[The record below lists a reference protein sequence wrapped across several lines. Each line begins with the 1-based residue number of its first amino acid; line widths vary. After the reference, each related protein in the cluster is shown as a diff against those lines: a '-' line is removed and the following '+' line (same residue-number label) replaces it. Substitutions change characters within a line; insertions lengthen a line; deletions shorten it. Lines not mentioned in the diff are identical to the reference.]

1 MNCEY
6 GLLGYPLGHSFSR
19 AYFNNKFATEGI
31 DAEYLNFE
39 LQSVEELPQ
48 LLAEHP
54 RLRGLNVTIPHKQA
68 VIPLLDELSDEA
80 RAIGAVNVIRI
91 ERQESGSAKPYLKGF
106 NSDVIGFVESIRPL
120 LQPHHTRALVLGT
133 GGASKAVCR
142 GLEKLGIEWRY
153 VSRKRQTATPAP
165 DSPITAPSAS
175 PKSPITVP
183 SASPDS
189 PITAPSASPNNPIT
203 VPSASPEGP
212 LTPTAPA
219 PDSPITVPSASPK
232 SPITVPSG
240 SPEGPLTYSDLTP
253 SFIADYTVIVN
264 CTPLGMFPR
273 IDSSPE
279 LPYAALS
286 KHHLLFDLVY
296 NPGITQF
303 MRQGRRFG
311 ATVKNGL
318 EMLHLQA
325 DASWDFWNGKD

>member
-91 ERQESGSAKPYLKGF
+91 ERQESGTAKPYLKGF

-120 LQPHHTRALVLGT
+120 LQPHHKRALVLGT

-175 PKSPITVP
+175 P
-183 SASPDS
+183 
-189 PITAPSASPNNPIT
+189 NNPIT
-203 VPSASPEGP
+203 VPSASQNN
-212 LTPTAPA
+212 
-219 PDSPITVPSASPK
+219 PITAPSASPQN
-232 SPITVPSG
+232 PITVPSG

>member
-91 ERQESGSAKPYLKGF
+91 ERQESGTAKPYLKGF
-106 NSDVIGFVESIRPL
+106 NSDVVGFVESIRPL
-120 LQPHHTRALVLGT
+120 LQPHHKRALVLGT

-165 DSPITAPSAS
+165 DSPITA
-175 PKSPITVP
+175 
-183 SASPDS
+183 
-189 PITAPSASPNNPIT
+189 
-203 VPSASPEGP
+203 
-212 LTPTAPA
+212 
-219 PDSPITVPSASPK
+219 PSASPK

>member
-91 ERQESGSAKPYLKGF
+91 ERQESGTAKPYLKGF

-120 LQPHHTRALVLGT
+120 LQPHHKRALVLGT

-165 DSPITAPSAS
+165 TPDGPITAPSAS

-183 SASPDS
+183 SG
-189 PITAPSASPNNPIT
+189 
-203 VPSASPEGP
+203 SPEGP
-212 LTPTAPA
+212 LTPKAPA
-219 PDSPITVPSASPK
+219 PDGPITVPSASPK
-232 SPITVPSG
+232 NPITVPSG

>member
-91 ERQESGSAKPYLKGF
+91 ERQESGTAKPYLKGF

-120 LQPHHTRALVLGT
+120 LQPHHKRALVLGT

-165 DSPITAPSAS
+165 APE
-175 PKSPITVP
+175 
-183 SASPDS
+183 S

-203 VPSASPEGP
+203 VPSASQNN
-212 LTPTAPA
+212 
-219 PDSPITVPSASPK
+219 PITAPSASPQN
-232 SPITVPSG
+232 PITVPSG

-253 SFIADYTVIVN
+253 SFIADYTIIVN

>member
-91 ERQESGSAKPYLKGF
+91 ERQESGTAKPYLKGF

-120 LQPHHTRALVLGT
+120 LQPYHKRALVLGT

-165 DSPITAPSAS
+165 APE
-175 PKSPITVP
+175 
-183 SASPDS
+183 S

-203 VPSASPEGP
+203 VPSGSPEGP
-212 LTPTAPA
+212 LTPKAPA
-219 PDSPITVPSASPK
+219 PDGPITVPSASPK
-232 SPITVPSG
+232 NPITVPSG